1 MPAQKVNCTHDGCTK
16 INQCKRAQ
24 DAEAEISVL
33 GSLMLDRDAIYR
45 VVDVLSVQD
54 FYKPVHRHVYEAIMD
69 LTARHE
75 PIDVLSVGSR
85 LKEKGKLDDIGGA
98 ARFAYLGQTLPPR

>member
-1 MPAQKVNCTHDGCTK
+1 MAVQKSTSANVRMPP
-16 INQCKRAQ
+16 Q

-33 GSLMLDRDAIYR
+33 GSLMLHREAIYG
-45 VVDVLSVQD
+45 VVDVLTVQD